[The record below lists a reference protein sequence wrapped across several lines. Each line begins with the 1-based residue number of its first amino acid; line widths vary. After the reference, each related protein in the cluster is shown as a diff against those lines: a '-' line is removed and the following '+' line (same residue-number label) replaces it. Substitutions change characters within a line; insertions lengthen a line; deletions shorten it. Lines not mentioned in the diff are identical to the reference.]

1 MQTQGFLL
9 LLFITLITFN
19 SNAQKVDF
27 SLDDLEIVVQ
37 TASHT
42 IALGEEYAA
51 EISFNQKIPE
61 SYKVGVSVNGASLFV
76 ENQKAKYTARGTS
89 LGERKFMVKAVLT
102 DTKGEST
109 RFLEKI
115 ITYRIS
121 VPNVSV
127 FADKMNVFYVGV
139 DNPISVLAG
148 DFSTSAVK
156 VEISGTGAKIRKTSR
171 TTGYVVTCEKPGK
184 VTITVV
190 DTRTGK
196 KFPFQYRVKRIPE
209 PRVRLGK
216 LRDGEIKVAQFIAQP
231 GLAAWLDNFDFDA
244 RCTIKEY
251 KVLHYSKKNKVVE
264 LLNTGGRF
272 EEATLAEIKKAKPG
286 DLYVF
291 TEVKGD
297 CPKDTAG
304 RSFNSVVFKI
314 K

>member
-1 MQTQGFLL
+1 MQIQGFLL

-27 SLDDLEIVVQ
+27 SLEDLEVVVQ
-37 TASHT
+37 TASPT
-42 IALGEEYAA
+42 IALGEEYSA
-51 EISFNQKIPE
+51 EISFNQRIPE

-139 DNPISVLAG
+139 DNPITVLAA
-148 DFSTSAVK
+148 DFSISAVK
-156 VEISGTGAKIRKTSR
+156 VEISGAGARIRKSSR
-171 TTGYVVTCEKPGK
+171 TGYVVTCEKTGR
-184 VTITVV
+184 VRITVT

-196 KFPFQYRVKRIPE
+196 KFPFEYRVKRIPE
-209 PRVRLGK
+209 PTVRLGK
-216 LRDGEIKVAQFIAQP
+216 LIDGEIAVAKFVEQP
-231 GLAAWLDNFDFDA
+231 GLAAWLYNFDFDA
-244 RCTIKEY
+244 RCTIKQY
-251 KVLHYSKKNKVVE
+251 KVLHYTKKKKMVE

-286 DLYVF
+286 DMYIF
-291 TEVKGD
+291 TEVEGD
-297 CPKDTAG
+297 CPRDTAG
-304 RSFNSVVFKI
+304 RTFNSVVFKI